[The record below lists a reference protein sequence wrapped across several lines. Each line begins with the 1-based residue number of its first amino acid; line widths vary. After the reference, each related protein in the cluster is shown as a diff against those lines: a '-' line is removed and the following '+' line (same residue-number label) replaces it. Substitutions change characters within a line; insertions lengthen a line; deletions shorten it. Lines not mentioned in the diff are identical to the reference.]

1 MACPWRF
8 VQKSLSRVLARS
20 SPSARG
26 AMHTSAIVF
35 QRVRLRP
42 FAGATPQAFA
52 KDLTVADAP

>member
-1 MACPWRF
+1 MACPWRL
-8 VQKSLSRVLARS
+8 VQKSLSRVMAAS

-26 AMHTSAIVF
+26 ARAACAIES

-42 FAGATPQAFA
+42 FAGATPQAFD